1 MRNLYKRLGISDL
14 ASQEEISQAIRQCSN
29 DALRIDASEV
39 LLNTN
44 RKKSYDK
51 IHRTLDDIGGLRASL
66 GLNNSDN
73 WIQGSTA
80 DYTKTPESSTKKD
93 KVPLH
98 KRDYSNNFLVNMLIK
113 TIMFFVDLALGLIQ
127 GIFEGILEVI
137 VRLIPLALIGA
148 LIFGA
153 IHLLDDG
160 KKSSSVSKPRSTFNE
175 PIIAT
180 PYNGKIRKWVS
191 SPSVAPLSINTSS
204 GSNYLV
210 KLVDTYTGEDVMDI
224 FIHGG
229 SNIEVEVPL
238 GNYHIKY
245 ASGETWYGY
254 QYYFGPETGYSKAES
269 IFRFKDTGYQVTG
282 YTLTLY
288 RVTNGNLRT
297 KGINKSQF

>member
-14 ASQEEISQAIRQCSN
+14 ASQEEISQAIRKCSN

-51 IHRTLDDIGGLRASL
+51 IHRTLDGIGDLRASL

-73 WIQGSTA
+73 WKQSSTD
-80 DYTKTPESSTKKD
+80 DYTKTPKTSANKNKI
-93 KVPLH
+93 PFH
-98 KRDYSNNFLVNMLIK
+98 KRNYSNNILVNILIK
-113 TIMFFVDLALGLIQ
+113 TIMFFLDIVVGLIQ
-127 GIFEGILEVI
+127 GVVEGILEVI

-148 LIFGA
+148 LIFGGMY
-153 IHLLDDG
+153 LLDGG
-160 KKSSSVSKPRSTFNE
+160 KKSSKNSKPRVSFNE
-175 PIIAT
+175 HILAN

-191 SPSVAPLSINTSS
+191 TPSVAPLSINTSA

-210 KLVDTYTGEDVMDI
+210 KLVDAFSGEDVMDI

-229 SNIEVEVPL
+229 SNIEVKVPL

-245 ASGETWYGY
+245 ASGENWYGY
-254 QYYFGPETGYSKAES
+254 QHFFGPETGYSKAES
-269 IFRFKDTGYQVTG
+269 VFRFKDTGYQVTG